1 MQMLPSNDYGGGGPL
16 LPSGVGVLGAAGGLI
31 GRLQQQPGHNRNY
44 SYGQAQSHQPSP
56 RGLPGN
62 DVFGYN
68 KPPQIHTRIDN
79 SMLGNYLGRV
89 E

>member
-1 MQMLPSNDYGGGGPL
+1 M
-16 LPSGVGVLGAAGGLI
+16 PSGAGVLGAGGGLL
-31 GRLQQQPGHNRNY
+31 GRMQAPQHNRNY
-44 SYGQAQSHQPSP
+44 SSGQAQSHQPSP

-89 E
+89 EQPRSVIGNY